1 MINVFLSWSG
11 DSSKS
16 AAQVF
21 RAWLPTVIQSARPYM
36 SAEDIDKGQRWS
48 IDLAKQLDDAN
59 FGIICLT
66 PDNTT
71 APWIL
76 FEAGAISKSVGRSR
90 VSPLLFGLNFSD
102 LRSTSPLL
110 QFQSTKFDK
119 EEILKLLHSI
129 TKASPET
136 ERLQNEVLTKT
147 FERSWADLNREIT
160 EIDFGLA
167 VKAPS
172 PQPYADKIGN
182 ILEELLSTSRTQLNL
197 LRSMEGEGGSDDL
210 EELRER
216 ASLLGYIEKMEGE
229 GGSDDL
235 EELRERA
242 SLLGYI
248 EKMEGE
254 GGSDDLEELR
264 ERASLLGAI
273 EKLEADVGSGDI
285 EELRERVALLTK
297 LAARVS
303 PR

>member
-129 TKASPET
+129 NKASPET

-242 SLLGYI
+242 SLLG
-248 EKMEGE
+248 
-254 GGSDDLEELR
+254 
-264 ERASLLGAI
+264 AI

-285 EELRERVALLTK
+285 EDLCARVALLSK
-297 LAARVS
+297 LAERIAFGTPRS
-303 PR
+303 PGRQRLRRLNSAAWPSFCE